1 MSGEAQA
8 HLWAIGYN
16 DMERAE
22 RVRQAAMKLAETGCL
37 TVLDTAVVIRYADG
51 SVTLDGRP
59 YVDTTKAGSH
69 FSTGILAGLTF
80 AAPPLCEQAV
90 RTILDSVGGAPC
102 DIEIDKGFVCDVQ
115 SMITP
120 ETSVLFLLD
129 QEGEMGAILE
139 GIRGLGGK
147 VLKSNVDAGRVRQV
161 QSKLAEGVETA
172 KPFDM

>member
-1 MSGEAQA
+1 MTEGA

-16 DMERAE
+16 GIERAE
-22 RVRQAAMKLAETGCL
+22 EVRQVAMKLAETGCL
-37 TVLDTAVVIRYADG
+37 TVLDAAVVKRFLDG
-51 SVTLDGRP
+51 SVTLDGIP
-59 YVDTTKAGSH
+59 YVDITKAGGHPGTS
-69 FSTGILAGLTF
+69 ILAGLTF

-90 RTILDSVGGAPC
+90 RTILDSVGGGPC
-102 DIEIDKGFVCDVQ
+102 DVEIDKGLLRDVQ

-120 ETSVLFLLD
+120 GTSVLFLLD
-129 QEGEMGAILE
+129 QECGMDAILD

-147 VLKSNVDAGRVRQV
+147 VLKSNVDAVRAMRV